1 MLDHLRFT
9 DISELV
15 TNLIGFVLSEG
26 FISWMEYFM
35 MIMLSTPFELFPAIC
50 ALVEK
55 LDIWLKGEDGL
66 ELEPLVTKWIDTG
79 RKINAKV
86 EKKSAAVRQRI
97 VSGVSLQFVQKA
109 LLKVPDWDILDDV
122 STKPA
127 RIQIDNEDSE
137 DDAEIYLPLGS
148 SEYEWSSDEDSEAS
162 KEAREPQAF
171 TITKMDASKV
181 VTPKA
186 LRDEPSTAQLL
197 PLPLLSRLQGSPM
210 IAVEEQIKIL
220 FQIWLALES
229 MEELERRAMFQ
240 SLVEQAAIFA
250 PATLGMF
257 GAMIEDIDLDQAFE
271 LYSIAYSSAEK
282 HDRLAIRAPIGSN
295 RIEFFISLI
304 RANIR

>member
-26 FISWMEYFM
+26 FISWMEYFA
-35 MIMLSTPFELFPAIC
+35 MIMLNMTSELGTAIS
-50 ALVEK
+50 ALAKK

-66 ELEPLVTKWIDTG
+66 ELEPLATKWIDTG
-79 RKINAKV
+79 RKINAKL
-86 EKKSAAVRQRI
+86 EMKSDTVRQRS
-97 VSGVSLQFVQKA
+97 VSGVF
-109 LLKVPDWDILDDV
+109 LLVVKDFLLSVPGWDILDDV

-171 TITKMDASKV
+171 TVTKMDASKV

-210 IAVEEQIKIL
+210 IAVEEQIRIL
-220 FQIWLALES
+220 FQMAFSFES
-229 MEELERRAMFQ
+229 
-240 SLVEQAAIFA
+240 
-250 PATLGMF
+250 
-257 GAMIEDIDLDQAFE
+257 
-271 LYSIAYSSAEK
+271 
-282 HDRLAIRAPIGSN
+282 N
-295 RIEFFISLI
+295 
-304 RANIR
+304 